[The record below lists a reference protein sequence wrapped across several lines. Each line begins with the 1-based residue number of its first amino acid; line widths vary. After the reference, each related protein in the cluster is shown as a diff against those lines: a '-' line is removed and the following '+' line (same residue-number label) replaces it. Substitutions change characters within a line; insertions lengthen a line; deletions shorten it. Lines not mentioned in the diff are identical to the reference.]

1 MTEDMQVRN
10 LSPHTQASYV
20 QQVSLFAR
28 YFNKSPEVLGAE
40 EIRAYQVYLTNER
53 KLAPCSI
60 LIAVSALRFLY
71 KVTLHK
77 KWAFED
83 MIPAPKKPQ
92 TLPVVLSPEEV
103 LQFLDCIRGAQRPFA
118 QYALKSD
125 LSSLVSM
132 ARDHEAN
139 GLPAGHEH
147 YRLLYALACKKA
159 AAYGELRGVD
169 SEQLRAELASLE
181 VLKRLAYP
189 GAQHLKL
196 GALIC
201 AVGIVLVPIAVGVSS
216 GMVSLGY
223 RWVLHLF
230 GAH

>member
-1 MTEDMQVRN
+1 MSSLIPEPKPDKTAPPPAAAAGA
-10 LSPHTQASYV
+10 LST
-20 QQVSLFAR
+20 LLR
-28 YFNKSPEVLGAE
+28 
-40 EIRAYQVYLTNER
+40 
-53 KLAPCSI
+53 
-60 LIAVSALRFLY
+60 SAL
-71 KVTLHK
+71 
-77 KWAFED
+77 
-83 MIPAPKKPQ
+83 
-92 TLPVVLSPEEV
+92 
-103 LQFLDCIRGAQRPFA
+103 RGAQRPFA

-132 ARDHEAN
+132 ARDHETN
-139 GLPAGHEH
+139 GLPAGHDH

-159 AAYGELRGVD
+159 DAYGELRGVD

-196 GALIC
+196 GALLCI
-201 AVGIVLVPIAVGVSS
+201 AGVVLVPIAVGVSS

>member
-1 MTEDMQVRN
+1 MSSLIPEPKPEKAVP
-10 LSPHTQASYV
+10 SPA
-20 QQVSLFAR
+20 AAA
-28 YFNKSPEVLGAE
+28 GAL
-40 EIRAYQVYLTNER
+40 LTLLR
-53 KLAPCSI
+53 S
-60 LIAVSALRFLY
+60 AV
-71 KVTLHK
+71 
-77 KWAFED
+77 
-83 MIPAPKKPQ
+83 
-92 TLPVVLSPEEV
+92 
-103 LQFLDCIRGAQRPFA
+103 RGAQRPFA

-159 AAYGELRGVD
+159 DAYGELRGVD
-169 SEQLRAELASLE
+169 SEQLRAELASIE

-189 GAQHLKL
+189 GVQRLKL

-201 AVGIVLVPIAVGVSS
+201 AVSIVLFPIAVGVSS

-223 RWVLHLF
+223 RWVLHLC

>member
-1 MTEDMQVRN
+1 MSSLIPEPKPEKTDTSPAAAAGA
-10 LSPHTQASYV
+10 LST
-20 QQVSLFAR
+20 LLR
-28 YFNKSPEVLGAE
+28 
-40 EIRAYQVYLTNER
+40 
-53 KLAPCSI
+53 
-60 LIAVSALRFLY
+60 SALRG
-71 KVTLHK
+71 V
-77 KWAFED
+77 
-83 MIPAPKKPQ
+83 
-92 TLPVVLSPEEV
+92 
-103 LQFLDCIRGAQRPFA
+103 QRPFA
-118 QYALKSD
+118 QCALKSD

-169 SEQLRAELASLE
+169 SEQLRAELASIE

-189 GAQHLKL
+189 GVQRLKL

-201 AVGIVLVPIAVGVSS
+201 AVSIVLFPIAVGVSS

-223 RWVLHLF
+223 RWVLHLC
-230 GAH
+230 GTH

>member
-1 MTEDMQVRN
+1 MSSLIPEPKPEETAP
-10 LSPHTQASYV
+10 SPA
-20 QQVSLFAR
+20 AAA
-28 YFNKSPEVLGAE
+28 GAWATLL
-40 EIRAYQVYLTNER
+40 R
-53 KLAPCSI
+53 
-60 LIAVSALRFLY
+60 SALHR
-71 KVTLHK
+71 
-77 KWAFED
+77 
-83 MIPAPKKPQ
+83 
-92 TLPVVLSPEEV
+92 
-103 LQFLDCIRGAQRPFA
+103 AQRPFA

-159 AAYGELRGVD
+159 DAYGELRGVD

-189 GAQHLKL
+189 GVQRLKL

-201 AVGIVLVPIAVGVSS
+201 AVSIVLFPIAVGVSS
-216 GMVSLGY
+216 GMVALGY
-223 RWVLHLF
+223 RGVLHLV

>member
-1 MTEDMQVRN
+1 MSSLISEPKPEKAAPSPTAAAGA
-10 LSPHTQASYV
+10 LST
-20 QQVSLFAR
+20 LLR
-28 YFNKSPEVLGAE
+28 
-40 EIRAYQVYLTNER
+40 
-53 KLAPCSI
+53 
-60 LIAVSALRFLY
+60 SAL
-71 KVTLHK
+71 
-77 KWAFED
+77 
-83 MIPAPKKPQ
+83 
-92 TLPVVLSPEEV
+92 
-103 LQFLDCIRGAQRPFA
+103 RGAQRPFA

-139 GLPAGHEH
+139 GLASGHEH

-169 SEQLRAELASLE
+169 SEQLRAELASIE

-189 GAQHLKL
+189 GVQRLKL

-201 AVGIVLVPIAVGVSS
+201 AVGIVLFPIAVGVSS

>member
-1 MTEDMQVRN
+1 MSSLIPEPKPEKAAPSPAVAAGA
-10 LSPHTQASYV
+10 LST
-20 QQVSLFAR
+20 LLR
-28 YFNKSPEVLGAE
+28 
-40 EIRAYQVYLTNER
+40 
-53 KLAPCSI
+53 
-60 LIAVSALRFLY
+60 SAL
-71 KVTLHK
+71 
-77 KWAFED
+77 
-83 MIPAPKKPQ
+83 
-92 TLPVVLSPEEV
+92 
-103 LQFLDCIRGAQRPFA
+103 RGAQRPFA

-159 AAYGELRGVD
+159 DAYGELRGVD
-169 SEQLRAELASLE
+169 SEQLRAELASIE

-189 GAQHLKL
+189 GVQRLKL

-201 AVGIVLVPIAVGVSS
+201 AVSIVLFPIAVGVSS

>member
-1 MTEDMQVRN
+1 MSSLIPEPKPEKAAPSPAVAAGA
-10 LSPHTQASYV
+10 LST
-20 QQVSLFAR
+20 LLR
-28 YFNKSPEVLGAE
+28 
-40 EIRAYQVYLTNER
+40 
-53 KLAPCSI
+53 
-60 LIAVSALRFLY
+60 SAL
-71 KVTLHK
+71 
-77 KWAFED
+77 
-83 MIPAPKKPQ
+83 
-92 TLPVVLSPEEV
+92 
-103 LQFLDCIRGAQRPFA
+103 RGAQRPFA

-159 AAYGELRGVD
+159 DAYGELRGVD
-169 SEQLRAELASLE
+169 SEQLRAELASIE

-189 GAQHLKL
+189 GVQRLKL

-201 AVGIVLVPIAVGVSS
+201 AVSIVLFPIAVGVSS

-223 RWVLHLF
+223 RWVLLLC